1 MKRIV
6 FIGSGNMAG
15 AMIRGMLSS
24 GAARPEQIVATGATG
39 KHFAALEAL
48 GIAVTRDNRAAARQ
62 ADMLVLAV
70 KPHQYAAVAEEIRA
84 VTKPEAVLVPIA
96 AGQSMAAVEAMFG
109 GKRKVVRVLPNTPAM
124 VGQAMT
130 AYCAN
135 PQVSPEELAEVRRLL
150 ESFGLAEQVPESLM
164 DAVTGV
170 SGSSP
175 AYVYLFLEALAD
187 GAVREGMPRGQ
198 AYRFAAQAAL
208 GAAKMVLETGQHP
221 GALKDAVCSPGG
233 TTIEAVAKLEELG
246 LRRAVLEAERACV
259 EKSRAMS

>member
-1 MKRIV
+1 MKQIV

-15 AMIRGMLSS
+15 AMIRGMLAS
-24 GAARPEQIVATGATG
+24 GAAKPEQIVATGATG
-39 KHFAALEAL
+39 KHFAELEEL
-48 GIAVTRDNRAAARQ
+48 GIAATLDNRAAARQ
-62 ADMLVLAV
+62 ADILVLAV
-70 KPHQYAAVAEEIRA
+70 KPHQYAAVAEEIRE
-84 VTKPEAVLVPIA
+84 VTRPEAVLVPIA

-109 GKRKVVRVLPNTPAM
+109 SQRKVVRVLPNTPAM

-135 PQVSPEELAEVRRLL
+135 SRVCPEELAEVRRLL
-150 ESFGLAEQVPESLM
+150 ESFGRAEQVPETLM

-187 GAVREGMPRGQ
+187 GAVREGMPRAQ
-198 AYRFAAQAAL
+198 AYRFAAQAVL

-233 TTIEAVAKLEELG
+233 TTIEAVARLEELG